1 MQFHK
6 TLLDQNNQL
15 ADGSGEAVAAAAQVV
30 RVWEGMDSEGSGG
43 AASAQ
48 PMPQLRDLPAFRVCF
63 TSQVGTSSHG
73 TGSIAR

>member
-6 TLLDQNNQL
+6 TLLDKNNQL

-43 AASAQ
+43 AASPTAHAAGQ
-48 PMPQLRDLPAFRVCF
+48 GSVGLQSVFHIPGRDA
-63 TSQVGTSSHG
+63 
-73 TGSIAR
+73 